1 MLLSFIWFIWL
12 WFYKNQSLN
21 MLRHDFFIIIVWE
34 SIIKYAYTWFII
46 ILYVVYELNI
56 YDMGSNG
63 DMLLHMVRHDF
74 LLIFIIYVL
83 HVYDMSS
90 NGDILLSSLNFDLEN
105 NLIFCLLLSM
115 SWYNLMINCSIYFFY
130 RNLFYYLILLKLE
143 NVILFSLVYTW
154 FFIKQ
159 CIAQA

>member
-1 MLLSFIWFIWL
+1 MLDMIFYYFVYCIWIKNLWHGFQWWYVVTQSCLIWL
-12 WFYKNQSLN
+12 NMIFYY
-21 MLRHDFFIIIVWE
+21 FFYIID
-34 SIIKYAYTWFII
+34 
-46 ILYVVYELNI
+46 EL
-56 YDMGSNG
+56 
-63 DMLLHMVRHDF
+63 F
-74 LLIFIIYVL
+74 
-83 HVYDMSS
+83 VYDMSS

-159 CIAQA
+159 CIARA